1 MRASRRLSLAVDRPA
16 RQPLPNADI
25 VVLLAVLSPAF
36 LVAVIWT
43 LVRGEAFGTEA
54 TLSAAVIVLAVLSGV
69 SAWRARARAQRN
81 RSL

>member
-1 MRASRRLSLAVDRPA
+1 MRANRQSLAVDRPV
-16 RQPLPNADI
+16 REPLPNADI

-54 TLSAAVIVLAVLSGV
+54 TMSAAVIVLAVLSAV
-69 SAWRARARAQRN
+69 SALQARARAQRN